1 MDKVPFLSIIF
12 MMISC
17 LTGFLIPVILFLYFR
32 KKKQADIIP
41 FFVGCLVFM
50 VFVLF
55 IEATIHKLFF
65 ITPLGRNIRENIIP
79 YAIYGGV
86 MAALFEEFGRL
97 IAFKLLLGKNRDK
110 NINACMYGA
119 GHGGFEALA
128 ILGFAM
134 INNLVLSFMINIGS
148 LDAVTSNLSG
158 YTLEQLKFSANVL
171 ITSAPYI
178 FLIGIVERIIA
189 VAIQISLSVLVW
201 FSLKKKYLFLT
212 ALFIHFFV
220 DALVIILAGIQIPVY
235 FIELILALLTVMI
248 ALFARKIYVEES

>member
-17 LTGFLIPVILFLYFR
+17 LAGFAIPIILFVYFR
-32 KKKQADIIP
+32 KKKQADIAP
-41 FFVGCLVFM
+41 FFVGCLIFIIV
-50 VFVLF
+50 VLF
-55 IEATIHKLFF
+55 VEATIHKVFF
-65 ITPLGRNIRENIIP
+65 STSLGRSVRDNIIP

-97 IAFKLLLGKNRDK
+97 LAFKLLLGKNKDK

-128 ILGFAM
+128 ILGLAM
-134 INNLVLSFMINIGS
+134 INNIGLAFMINSGS
-148 LDAVTSNLSG
+148 LDAVKSTLSG
-158 YTLEQLKFSANVL
+158 YPLKQLEFSANIL

-178 FLIGIVERIIA
+178 FLIGIAERIIA

-201 FSLKKKYLFLT
+201 FSLKKKHLFLI
-212 ALFIHFFV
+212 ALSIHFCI

-235 FIELILALLTVMI
+235 FIELILAVLTVII

>member
-1 MDKVPFLSIIF
+1 
-12 MMISC
+12 
-17 LTGFLIPVILFLYFR
+17 
-32 KKKQADIIP
+32 
-41 FFVGCLVFM
+41 
-50 VFVLF
+50 
-55 IEATIHKLFF
+55 
-65 ITPLGRNIRENIIP
+65 
-79 YAIYGGV
+79 
-86 MAALFEEFGRL
+86 
-97 IAFKLLLGKNRDK
+97 
-110 NINACMYGA
+110 MYGA

-134 INNLVLSFMINIGS
+134 INNLVLSFMINSGS
-148 LDAVTSNLSG
+148 LDVVTSNLSG

-178 FLIGIVERIIA
+178 FLIGIAERIIA

-235 FIELILALLTVMI
+235 FIELILALLTVMT